1 MAKSKTQIQ
10 NSLDDRIFDVVNN
23 CFLVIALL
31 VVLYPLIYIVSSS
44 FSSTYAVVSGRVWL
58 LPVEPSLMG
67 YQAVF
72 KNPHIWTGYGNS
84 AFYAFFGTMINIV
97 MTIMAGYPLSRK
109 DFHGRNIIMAIF
121 TFTMLFNGGL
131 IPYYLLVNN
140 LNMIDTR
147 WAMIIPNAMV
157 VWNVILTRTYFQSN
171 IPDELQEAASL
182 DGCSDIAF
190 IIRIVLPLSGPIIA
204 VMILFYAVGHWNSY
218 FDALIFLKSAKL
230 YPLQIILRNILIQ
243 NQISADMMIDVETM
257 LRQQG
262 LRDLLKYSLI
272 VVASAPVLVIY
283 PFVQKYF
290 VKGIMVGAIKG

>member
-1 MAKSKTQIQ
+1 MKKIAQIKLSAGDKVY
-10 NSLDDRIFDVVNN
+10 NIVNQS
-23 CFLVIALL
+23 FLILIL
-31 VVLYPLIYIVSSS
+31 ILVLYPLIYIVSSS
-44 FSSTYAVVSGRVWL
+44 FSSTYAVVSGRVWF
-58 LPVEPSLMG
+58 LPVDPSLMG
-67 YQAVF
+67 YRAVF

-84 AFYAFFGTMINIV
+84 AYYAFFGTFINLI
-97 MTIMAGYPLSRK
+97 MTILAGYPLSRK
-109 DFHGRNIIMAIF
+109 DFHGRNLIMAFF

-140 LNMIDTR
+140 LGLIDTR
-147 WAMIIPNAMV
+147 WAMLLPNAMAI
-157 VWNVILTRTYFQSN
+157 WNVILTRTYFQSN
-171 IPDELQEAASL
+171 IPDELHEAAAL
-182 DGCSDIAF
+182 DGCNDINF

-204 VMILFYAVGHWNSY
+204 VMVLFYAVAHWNSY
-218 FDALIFLKSAKL
+218 FDALIFLKSSRL

-243 NQISADMMIDVETM
+243 NEVSGDMMMDVEAM

-272 VVASAPVLVIY
+272 VVASAPVLAIY